1 MHFSIVWFFNWDLK
15 EITPKPATAALLDFH
30 NHTFKPYAEYFE
42 LIKSQESHLIMP
54 QLAKNAPQTERVYL
68 LLRGINS
75 LNSTYKSKVSDPTV
89 SPNIA
94 ILTFNIKAK
103 WLHSKIARR
112 VFW

>member
-1 MHFSIVWFFNWDLK
+1 M
-15 EITPKPATAALLDFH
+15 
-30 NHTFKPYAEYFE
+30 EYFE
-42 LIKSQESHLIMP
+42 QIKSQESHLIMP

-68 LLRGINS
+68 LLRGINR

-103 WLHSKIARR
+103 
-112 VFW
+112 

>member
-1 MHFSIVWFFNWDLK
+1 M

-54 QLAKNAPQTERVYL
+54 QLAKNAPQTERVSL
-68 LLRGINS
+68 LLRGENRPIP
-75 LNSTYKSKVSDPTV
+75 TYKNKLSDPSV

-94 ILTFNIKAK
+94 KLDFNKK
-103 WLHSKIARR
+103 PK
-112 VFW
+112 